1 METSNCLHYFCENK
15 SITNILNIIDYEILS
30 VAIALISVFS
40 ITAQEIIPIYSVSA
54 LNKEQKKTKKYAEKL
69 LKSQKN
75 KILLPIEFNS
85 LIGDSLT
92 NTPYELGINWDNAY
106 FAKSDN
112 KCANL
117 YIPLKSDKEGV
128 QPLLNVF
135 RDEDGKYYRIVIT
148 YKQMQTDSIKEEI
161 VMRSNIDGLFLN
173 AFVLNNEKLVCQING
188 VVGDYGVKEGKSK
201 ALYIRSR
208 IYNRFCTTGY
218 PYEMSYADSYEY
230 LLFNTNPVKKW
241 GRVKTY

>member
-1 METSNCLHYFCENK
+1 MKY
-15 SITNILNIIDYEILS
+15 YQILS

-40 ITAQEIIPIYSVSA
+40 ITAQEIIPIDSVSA

-69 LKSQKN
+69 LKKQEN
-75 KILLPIEFNS
+75 KILLPIEFNE
-85 LIGDSLT
+85 LIGDSVST
-92 NTPYELGINWDNAY
+92 VSIELGVNWNET
-106 FAKSDN
+106 FFVKENN

-117 YIPLKSDKEGV
+117 YIPLKSDKEDI
-128 QPLLNVF
+128 QSLLNVF
-135 RDEDGKYYRIVIT
+135 RDEDGNYYRIVIT
-148 YKQMQTDSIKEEI
+148 YKQTQTDSIKEEI